1 MKKSKMLLF
10 TILTSAALCLFT
22 LAGCNLNPAV
32 PPTVSLSIENGS
44 TEIDPAQ
51 VPYIDVKFSNPMN
64 KNTHVFIYYGDIY
77 YDIIS
82 HDWVNSYTYRI
93 YVNLRYGQEY
103 VFVFNDSA
111 YAAKDSEYKQNG
123 MFKDTDGTKIKE
135 FRIEFSTIPSTL
147 QHPHDFVIDF
157 TKTQSFAAS
166 FADNSKNAPNTQ
178 QLLIFLNNWLNH
190 EVLKKGDTLTVKYK
204 LSSLYNIP
212 KIKANLVETDDYVK
226 DYWVKLSND
235 EDLIAVENYV
245 SSEDAENPNYYEG
258 QIKFT
263 LSKDMYATAAVQL
276 WADYNVDDDLIS
288 FESVTVEE

>member
-1 MKKSKMLLF
+1 M
-10 TILTSAALCLFT
+10 LTSAALALFT

-51 VPYIDVKFSNPMN
+51 VPYIDVKFSNSMDTN
-64 KNTHVFIYYGDIY
+64 YSGYIYYGQIK
-77 YDIIS
+77 YDLG
-82 HDWVNSYTYRI
+82 DQYWVNSYTYRV
-93 YVNLRYGQEY
+93 YFNLRYGQDY
-103 VFVFNDSA
+103 KIVFNDSS
-111 YAAKDSEYKQNG
+111 YAIDYPDYKKTG
-123 MFKDTDGTKIKE
+123 FFRDKDGTCIKE
-135 FRIEFSTIPSTL
+135 LSIEFSTIPSTL

-157 TKTQSFAAS
+157 TKIQSFAAS

-178 QLLIFLNNWLNH
+178 QLLIFLNDWLNH
-190 EVLKKGDTLTVKYK
+190 EVLQKGDTLTVKYK
-204 LSSLYNIP
+204 LSSLYDIP

-235 EDLIAVENYV
+235 EDLIAVENYD